1 MTSDNIKV
9 SVIVPIYN
17 TEKYLE
23 KCILSM
29 LDQTLK
35 EIEIILINDG
45 STDNSAIICENYA
58 KKYPN
63 KINYINNKNCG
74 CSASRNLGI
83 SLAKGEYISFID
95 SDDYIEKEMYEKM
108 YEKAKSE
115 DLDIIVCGIV
125 LHNFDGTIRYSIP
138 ETPIDEYDYLLPKMK
153 VSNIWNKIYKTD
165 FLKRIEVTFLETI
178 HCFEDLLFSFECYTQ
193 AKKVFYLKEPFYH
206 YILHGENSVF
216 NLEKRKGIFIAFNT
230 LYEYLKE
237 NSFLSDKK
245 IKRNF
250 YKNFHFY
257 AIEGVYILLLNPLV
271 SDKEYKKY
279 SSIFTY
285 ELKKLNFLT
294 LKSKF
299 LILYYR
305 FLAFFIRKTNIY
317 SILKKIK
324 HSIKYR
330 RKV

>member
-45 STDNSAIICENYA
+45 STDSSAIICENYA
-58 KKYPN
+58 KKYP
-63 KINYINNKNCG
+63 NYINNKNCG

-108 YEKAKSE
+108 YEKARSE

-165 FLKRIEVTFLETI
+165 FLKRIKVTFLETI